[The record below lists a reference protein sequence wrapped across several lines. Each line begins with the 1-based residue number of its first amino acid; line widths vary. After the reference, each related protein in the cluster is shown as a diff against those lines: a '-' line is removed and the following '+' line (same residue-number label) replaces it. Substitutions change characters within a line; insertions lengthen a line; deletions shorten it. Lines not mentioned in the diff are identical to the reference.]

1 MFKII
6 CIQGC
11 NMKIIAVVGTKN
23 TGKTTLVTKIV
34 KELVERGFEVGTIK
48 YSHHSFDMSDRDTGK
63 HKKAGATIVA
73 GTGKETFFTMDGG
86 MELENVLSMMEFIKN
101 LDFVVLEGFKTS
113 NYAKISTSDF
123 NDEFTIANVNVFE
136 MESNELKSLVDLISE
151 RSFGMIKYL
160 NCKKCGFDN
169 CNDFVNQKI
178 KGNNSAIICK
188 SESDE
193 VLLKIDGQMIP
204 LNPFVR
210 SFVKETILGM
220 VKSLKTDEFGA
231 SDFEK
236 IELLIRDDHERY

>member
-1 MFKII
+1 
-6 CIQGC
+6 
-11 NMKIIAVVGTKN
+11 MKIIAVVGTKN

-34 KELVERGFEVGTIK
+34 RELVDRGFEVGTVK

-63 HKKAGATIVA
+63 HKNAGATIVA
-73 GTGKETFFTMDGG
+73 GTGKETFFTMDVG

-101 LDFVVLEGFKTS
+101 LDYVVLEGFKTS
-113 NYAKISTSDF
+113 KYAKISTSDF
-123 NDEFTIANVNVFE
+123 NDEFTIANINVFE
-136 MESNELKSLVDLISE
+136 MDNNELKSLVDLLSE
-151 RSFGMIKYL
+151 RSFGMVKYL

-178 KGNNSAIICK
+178 KGNKNATICK

-193 VLLKIDGQMIP
+193 VLLKIDSQMIP

-220 VKSLKTDEFGA
+220 VKSLKTGEFGA
-231 SDFEK
+231 NDFEK
-236 IELLIRDDHERY
+236 IQLLIRDDHDRY

>member
-6 CIQGC
+6 VFKGC

-34 KELVERGFEVGTIK
+34 RELVERGFEVGTIK
-48 YSHHSFDMSDRDTGK
+48 YSHHSFDMSNRDTGK
-63 HKKAGATIVA
+63 HKKAGAAIVA

-113 NYAKISTSDF
+113 KYAKISTSDF

-160 NCKKCGFDN
+160 NCKKCGFDS

-178 KGNNSAIICK
+178 KGSDGRIICK

>member
-1 MFKII
+1 
-6 CIQGC
+6 
-11 NMKIIAVVGTKN
+11 MKIIAVVGTKN

-34 KELVERGFEVGTIK
+34 RELVERGFEIGTIK
-48 YSHHSFDMSDRDTGK
+48 HSHHNFDMSDRDTGK

-73 GTGKETFFTMDGG
+73 GTGKETFFTIDGSMD
-86 MELENVLSMMEFIKN
+86 LENVLSMMEFIKN
-101 LDFVVLEGFKTS
+101 LDFVILEGFKTS
-113 NYAKISTSDF
+113 KYAKISTSDF
-123 NDEFTIANVNVFE
+123 KDEFTIANVNVFE
-136 MESNELKSLVDLISE
+136 MEYNELKSLVDLLSE

-178 KGNNSAIICK
+178 KGDKNATLCK

-193 VLLKIDGQMIP
+193 VLLKIDDQMIP

-236 IELLIRDDHERY
+236 IELLIRDDHDRH